1 MKFLARVQRVMSS
14 GTAAELVLLLA
25 QDVNCRYNRSAELHV
40 ETGEV
45 FLAKGYLCSSSTF
58 WCGAH
63 TVLCDRRDAL
73 SLTFIFPW
81 VTLLAPYSPNCFSE
95 VCS

>member
-1 MKFLARVQRVMSS
+1 MRVQRVMPS

-25 QDVNCRYNRSAELHV
+25 QDVNCRYNHSAVLRV

-45 FLAKGYLCSSSTF
+45 FLAKGHVCSSSTF

-63 TVLCDRRDAL
+63 ATCDRREAL
-73 SLTFIFPW
+73 SLTFIIPW
-81 VTLLAPYSPNCFSE
+81 VILLARYSPNHFSE